1 LDLGGRGWRISEF
14 EANLIYRVSS
24 RTARTTQRNPV
35 SGKKKSTFGKPCFA
49 IWRFQ
54 GSPLVVSFLLG
65 WVGQSLMSSTTAN
78 TDYMWGSRNE
88 RNMTESLLS
97 VSILLQCLREA
108 ETVELEESPQDQCRK
123 GTDTHQGKPG
133 QWSLCALLPAKYE
146 KWKPP
151 GLRTKGV
158 RSTMWL

>member
-1 LDLGGRGWRISEF
+1 
-14 EANLIYRVSS
+14 
-24 RTARTTQRNPV
+24 
-35 SGKKKSTFGKPCFA
+35 
-49 IWRFQ
+49 
-54 GSPLVVSFLLG
+54 
-65 WVGQSLMSSTTAN
+65 
-78 TDYMWGSRNE
+78 
-88 RNMTESLLS
+88 MTESLLS

-151 GLRTKGV
+151 GLRTKGF
-158 RSTMWL
+158 RSTMWLFDVDERPLQFSFTSELEISSFSIGLPDSGGKGPKTQGIV